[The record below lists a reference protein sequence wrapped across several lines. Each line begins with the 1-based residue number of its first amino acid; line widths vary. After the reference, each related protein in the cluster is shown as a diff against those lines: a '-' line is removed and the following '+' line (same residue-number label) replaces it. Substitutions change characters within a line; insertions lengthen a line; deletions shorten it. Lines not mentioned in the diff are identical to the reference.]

1 MLASLS
7 GETGAMTPD
16 PSLVRVTYV
25 PHRRSVY
32 PEVLTQHFRVSLRL
46 NRHISAIY
54 TQHNQNYTSPTFKL
68 TQTADIKRAPP
79 PTQRDRPH
87 LPSLPNDRRAIKP
100 VLWPL
105 IKRTGLETREMNACE
120 TWCMQSHP

>member
-1 MLASLS
+1 MVREMTAGLS
-7 GETGAMTPD
+7 GETGTMTPD

-25 PHRRSVY
+25 PHRRSVC

-68 TQTADIKRAPP
+68 TQTADIKRGSPQHYGTDPISHHYKMIAG
-79 PTQRDRPH
+79 
-87 LPSLPNDRRAIKP
+87 
-100 VLWPL
+100 PL
-105 IKRTGLETREMNACE
+105 NPCYGPL
-120 TWCMQSHP
+120 

>member
-1 MLASLS
+1 MVREMTAGLS

-68 TQTADIKRAPP
+68 TDRGHQTRLLLRHYGTDPISHHYQMIAG
-79 PTQRDRPH
+79 
-87 LPSLPNDRRAIKP
+87 
-100 VLWPL
+100 PL
-105 IKRTGLETREMNACE
+105 NPCYGPL
-120 TWCMQSHP
+120 

>member
-1 MLASLS
+1 MTAGLS
-7 GETGAMTPD
+7 GETGTMTPD

-25 PHRRSVY
+25 PHRRSVC
-32 PEVLTQHFRVSLRL
+32 PEVLTPHFRVSLRL

-68 TQTADIKRAPP
+68 TDRGHQTRLS
-79 PTQRDRPH
+79 PTLRDRPH
-87 LPSLPNDRRAIKP
+87 LPSLQNDRRAIKP

-105 IKRTGLETREMNACE
+105 IKRTGLETREMNACV
-120 TWCMQSHP
+120 T